1 MISVIVLSKNS
12 GDTLDKCLRSIIES
26 EGEKEIIVVD
36 AHSTDNTP
44 QILRK
49 YRGKIKVVYD
59 EGKGIGIAR
68 NIGVKHSKGD
78 IICFVDAD
86 AFVSKDH
93 FTKIKRL
100 FDEHPEVGVV
110 HVDASEALSDDLP
123 YVQRMEAKLRQIRK
137 GSPYALSKGESLLAV
152 GYFLS
157 FRRKVFDD
165 VRGFWEFPPYGAD
178 DNDFS
183 MKALLKG
190 WKLGVIK
197 LRSWHRHRTTL
208 KELLRRMFGLGKG
221 KACLIIKWR
230 KNPLFKRVYKN
241 RLLSKLAENYQ
252 LLLVTAAYILS
263 PIIAARY
270 AIEARNSSIYPFY
283 VVIQLANFAGFLW
296 GLATWAKKMS
306 PVKTYNS

>member
-1 MISVIVLSKNS
+1 MISVIVLSKNND
-12 GDTLDKCLRSIIES
+12 DTLDKCLKSIIES
-26 EGEKEIIVVD
+26 DGEKEIIVVD

-86 AFVSKDH
+86 ACVSKDH
-93 FTKIKRL
+93 FTKIKR
-100 FDEHPEVGVV
+100 FFNEHPEVGVV
-110 HVDASEALSDDLP
+110 HVEPSETFSDDLP
-123 YVQRMEAKLRQIRK
+123 YVQRIQAKLRQIRR
-137 GSPYALSKGESLLAV
+137 GSPYTLSKGESLLAV

-157 FRRKVFDD
+157 FRRKVFDE
-165 VRGFWEFPPYGAD
+165 VGGFWEFPPYGAD

-183 MKALLKG
+183 MKVLLKG

-197 LRSWHRHRTTL
+197 LRSWHRYRTTF

-230 KNPLFKRVYKN
+230 RNPLFKRVYKN
-241 RLLSKLAENYQ
+241 RLLSRLAENYQ

-270 AIEARNSSIYPFY
+270 AIEARNLSIYPFY
-283 VVIQLANFAGFLW
+283 VVI
-296 GLATWAKKMS
+296 
-306 PVKTYNS
+306 PVSYTHLTLPTN